1 MGIKY
6 IKCVNF
12 DLDTKELLRH
22 FKDTRKP
29 YALIKDFFEK
39 QGFIHRQYS
48 GYISK
53 EPISD
58 YKLTKIINQLGTKFI
73 WLKNCIKEFD
83 VSNAPE
89 KISLKNQIQNSIKK
103 QETLLYNQF
112 SQKLKYYQ
120 SKKKLLNSNAKIKH
134 EKELLNLYQKLENN
148 GISFSEKDLKIIQN
162 LIKTKNLSK
171 TL

>member
-1 MGIKY
+1 M
-6 IKCVNF
+6 
-12 DLDTKELLRH
+12 LLL
-22 FKDTRKP
+22 K
-29 YALIKDFFEK
+29 IFFEK

-134 EKELLNLYQKLENN
+134 EK
-148 GISFSEKDLKIIQN
+148 DLKIIQN